1 MNEVI
6 TAVFGNGSAATA
18 AVHDLEVAKIPSVEI
33 IPDRQRN
40 ADAGNRGPSP
50 QCALVTVAVDEPH
63 ADLVSGILNMY
74 APVAV
79 QKRAA

>member
-1 MNEVI
+1 MSEVI

-18 AVHDLEVAKIPSVEI
+18 AVHDLEIARIPTVRI
-33 IPDRQRN
+33 VPDTLR
-40 ADAGNRGPSP
+40 DAARDRDPSR
-50 QCALVTVAVDEPH
+50 QCAVVTVAVDEPH
-63 ADLVSGILNMY
+63 ADLVSGILDMY

>member
-1 MNEVI
+1 MSEVI

-18 AVHDLEVAKIPSVEI
+18 ALNDLKVAQIPSVRI
-33 IPDRQRN
+33 VPDPRRRN
-40 ADAGNRGPSP
+40 SRLRDLS
-50 QCALVTVAVDEPH
+50 QHCALVTVAVDEPH
-63 ADLVSGILNMY
+63 ADLVSGILSMY